1 MKASGNGSNV
11 TGQRKKGLSFE
22 KCCVRIAIE
31 FDADHGHQKQEKAM
45 NVSVEHYT
53 F

>member
-1 MKASGNGSNV
+1 MKASGNGSSV

-31 FDADHGHQKQEKAM
+31 FDADHGHQK
-45 NVSVEHYT
+45 
-53 F
+53 